1 MQEGLFGDLSGI
13 GLTPIAPI
21 SRLPSNFVRTGWSMS
36 MARKTLSPEKVMQ
49 LGTGFMA
56 SKTLLSAVE
65 LGVFTE
71 LVKGPLSVE
80 DLTTRLQL
88 HPRAARDFFDTLVAL
103 GMLKR
108 TGPRYSNTPETALFL
123 DRNKPSYVGGILE
136 MANARLYP
144 FWASLTEGLRTG
156 HPQNE
161 VKTGG
166 DFFGTLYSDPERLA
180 GFLKAMTGLSIGSGR
195 AIARKFPWKKYKTF
209 ADVGCAQGGVAVEI
223 SLAHKHLT
231 GVGMDLPVVRPIFEA
246 YVRARGVAQQLRFQP
261 GDFFKDSLP
270 ASDVIIMGHILHDWN
285 LEEKL
290 LLLRKSYAALPV
302 GGAVIIHEALID
314 DGRKERAF
322 GLLMSLNM
330 LIETPGGFDFT
341 GADCRKWMKQ
351 VGFTRTQVTKLEGPN
366 SMVVGFK

>member
-1 MQEGLFGDLSGI
+1 MAKRT
-13 GLTPIAPI
+13 LTPAAI
-21 SRLPSNFVRTGWSMS
+21 
-36 MARKTLSPEKVMQ
+36 MQ
-49 LGTGFMA
+49 LGTSFMA

-71 LVKGPLSVE
+71 LVKSPLSVE
-80 DLTTRLQL
+80 ELTTRLQL
-88 HPRAARDFFDTLVAL
+88 HPRATRDFFDTLVAL

-108 TGPRYSNTPETALFL
+108 TGSRYSNTPETALFL

-156 HPQNE
+156 LPQNE

-166 DFFGTLYSDPERLA
+166 DFFGTLYSDPGRLA
-180 GFLKAMTGLSIGSGR
+180 GFLNAMTGLSIGSGR

-223 SLAHKHLT
+223 ALVHKHLT

-246 YVRARGVAQQLRFQP
+246 YVQTRGVAQQLRFQP

-314 DGRKERAF
+314 DARKERAL

-341 GADCRKWMKQ
+341 GADCRKWLKQ
-351 VGFTRTQVTKLEGPN
+351 VGFIRTQVTKLEGPN